1 MSSINKLAKKYN
13 LPLTGDEIMD
23 AVSDYANEHL
33 TNSTVDCGNNVN
45 VTFIGDSEDDKY
57 DYYIT
62 QINNNPC
69 KIGFCT

>member
-1 MSSINKLAKKYN
+1 MSKINKLAKKYN

-33 TNSTVDCGNNVN
+33 VGDTVNCGGN
-45 VTFIGDSEDDKY
+45 VTVTFTGDSSDDKY

-62 QINNNPC
+62 KINSHSC
-69 KIGFCT
+69 KIGFCI

>member
-1 MSSINKLAKKYN
+1 MSNINELAKKYS

-33 TNSTVDCGNNVN
+33 IGSTVDCGNNVI
-45 VTFIGDSEDDKY
+45 VTFIGNSEDDKY

-62 QINNNPC
+62 QINNHPC
-69 KIGFCT
+69 KIGFCI